1 MKILNLHG
9 YGGSAENAAFAALK
23 ACGHEVAAPQND
35 YDEVSPQEI
44 IKRMKKLAA
53 AESIGLI
60 VGTSLGGFY
69 AAVLSAQTG
78 LPAVLVNPCLM
89 AFYHLPLLGY
99 KGDIT
104 EFIGL
109 FGELAALDTERIHA
123 IIGESDEVVTTHSFT
138 CGFLGKNRVTV
149 IPEGR
154 HSGATLPLTEYFRK
168 VIK

>member
-1 MKILNLHG
+1 MLNLHG

-23 ACGHEVAAPQND
+23 ANGHDVVSPQND
-35 YDEVSPQEI
+35 YDAVSPREMVV
-44 IKRMKKLAA
+44 KLKKLAA
-53 AESIGLI
+53 DESIGLI

-69 AAVLSAQTG
+69 AAVLSAETG

-99 KGDIT
+99 TGDIS

-109 FGELAALDTERIHA
+109 FGELEDLDKSRICA
-123 IIGESDEVVTTHSFT
+123 IIGGSDEVVTTHSFT
-138 CGFLGKNRVTV
+138 RGYLCEERVTV
-149 IPEGR
+149 IPAGK
-154 HSGATLPLTEYFRK
+154 HSGATLPLAEYFGK